1 MQLYLA
7 LAIPILLGTCWL
19 YTAHISR
26 ASYPRI
32 YGKSICLLIAHP
44 DDEAMF
50 FSPTLLALT
59 EKELGN
65 HVKILCLSSGDA
77 DGLGETRKKELL
89 KSASILGL
97 RSQDDVFIIDDEAFP
112 DSMHTTWDASKIAG
126 ILSSAFASKQALE
139 KSQRKPIMGQAM
151 GDKDAPRAS
160 IDILITFDRHGIS
173 SHPNHISLYHGALT
187 FLRTLMAKKA
197 GWECPVTLYTLT
209 SVSIVRKYVS
219 VLDAPFT
226 MLWLAMS
233 ASSAS
238 AKGTGKGKKGGM
250 PSQLLYMSDL
260 GQYFKAQGAMTR
272 AHRSQMRWFRW
283 GWIGVGRYMVVNDLR
298 KENV

>member
-7 LAIPILLGTCWL
+7 LAIPIVLTTCWL

-59 EKELGN
+59 EKDLGN

-77 DGLGETRKKELL
+77 DGLGETRKRELL

-97 RSQDDVFIIDDEAFP
+97 RNQDDVLVIEDKAFP
-112 DSMHTTWDASKIAG
+112 DSMHATWDVGKIVG
-126 ILSSAFASKQALE
+126 ILSSAFASEQALE
-139 KSQRKPIMGQAM
+139 KVTRRPIMGQTPSE
-151 GDKDAPRAS
+151 KDVPRS
-160 IDILITFDRHGIS
+160 TIDILITFDRQGVS
-173 SHPNHISLYHGALT
+173 SHPNHISLYHGAVS
-187 FLRTLMAKKA
+187 FLRTLMANKA

-209 SVSIVRKYVS
+209 SVSIIRKYAS

-226 MLWLAMS
+226 MLGLALSAGS
-233 ASSAS
+233 ASV
-238 AKGTGKGKKGGM
+238 KGKGRKGGM
-250 PSQLLYMSDL
+250 PNQLLYLSDL

-283 GWIGVGRYMVVNDLR
+283 GWIGIGRYMVVNNLR
-298 KENV
+298 REYI